1 MPYPAL
7 INYPTFAI
15 QNSGMGRKKVIVYF
29 ALVMAMVF
37 WSLSFVWIKEVY
49 VSYGPLTAV
58 FFRLIIATLLMLIY
72 CWISKK
78 LLKIEKQDYRSFL
91 LLAFFEPFLYF
102 MGESFGLKYISS
114 TMGAIIIATIPL
126 FSPVAASYYL
136 GEKLSVRNLVG
147 IILSFIGV
155 GIVVFDDS
163 INFII
168 SPLGIGLEFLA
179 VFAAIAY
186 TVVLK
191 DLSKRYNSS
200 TIITYQNLIGIF
212 YFLPFWLVFESKR
225 SMDAEFNLHAFIGI
239 VELALFASCLAFILY
254 AYSLKK
260 LGMNNANIFIN
271 LIPVIT
277 AIFAWYILGEP
288 LTLRKFIGIS
298 VVIAGLFIAQVRMK
312 KFIARLVSIQQDGG
326 R

>member
-1 MPYPAL
+1 
-7 INYPTFAI
+7 
-15 QNSGMGRKKVIVYF
+15 MGQKKGVVYF

-49 VSYGPLTAV
+49 VAYGPLTTV
-58 FFRLIIATLLMLIY
+58 FFRLIIASVLMIGY
-72 CWISKK
+72 GWISRK
-78 LLKIEKQDYRSFL
+78 LVKIQREDYRAFL

-102 MGESFGLKYISS
+102 MGESFGLKYVSS

-126 FSPVAASYYL
+126 FSPLAASHFHS
-136 GEKLSVRNLVG
+136 EKLSLRTLWG

-163 INFII
+163 VNFII

-179 VFAAIAY
+179 VFAAIFY

-191 DLSKRYNSS
+191 DLSVKYSAT
-200 TIITYQNLIGIF
+200 TIITYQNFIGIF
-212 YFLPFWLVFESKR
+212 YFLPVWIVFESKKLINTP
-225 SMDAEFNLHAFIGI
+225 FNLHAFVAIG
-239 VELALFASCLAFILY
+239 ELALFASCFAFILY

-260 LGMNNANIFIN
+260 IGMNNANIFIN
-271 LIPVIT
+271 IIPVLT
-277 AIFAWYILGEP
+277 ALFAWYLLDEP
-288 LTLRKFIGIS
+288 LTARKLFGI
-298 VVIAGLFIAQVRMK
+298 VIVIAGLFVAQVKMK
-312 KFIARLVSIQQDGG
+312 KIIARLVSIQQDGG

>member
-1 MPYPAL
+1 
-7 INYPTFAI
+7 
-15 QNSGMGRKKVIVYF
+15 MGQKKVIVYI
-29 ALVMAMVF
+29 ALVLAMVF

-58 FFRLIIATLLMLIY
+58 FFRLIIATVLMLLY
-72 CWISKK
+72 GWISKS
-78 LLKIEKQDYRSFL
+78 LLKIEKHDYRAFF

-126 FSPVAASYYL
+126 FSPIAASYFL
-136 GEKLSVRNLVG
+136 GEKLSFRNFLG

-163 INFII
+163 VNFII
-168 SPLGIGLEFLA
+168 SPLGICLEFLA

-191 DLSKRYNSS
+191 DLSRKYKAS

-212 YFLPFWLVFESKR
+212 YFLPFWLVFESK
-225 SMDAEFNLHAFIGI
+225 SLMDTPFNLHAFIAI
-239 VELALFASCLAFILY
+239 TELALFASCLAFILY

-260 LGMNNANIFIN
+260 IGMNNANIFIN
-271 LIPVIT
+271 LIPVMT
-277 AIFAWYILGEP
+277 AVFAWYILGEP
-288 LTLRKFIGIS
+288 LTFRKLIGIA
-298 VVIAGLFIAQVRMK
+298 VVIAGLFIAQVKMK
-312 KFIARLVSIQQDGG
+312 KIIARLVSIQQDGG